1 MTLSGKILDKNNTD
15 LNERHLLHFLD
26 THNYFKW
33 NLVVHRYLRANYDC
47 YQKKKKRKK
56 KKKKGVNYD
65 LVISISRL
73 KSIIYF

>member
-1 MTLSGKILDKNNTD
+1 MTLSCKILNKNNSD

-26 THNYFKW
+26 AHNYFKW

-56 KKKKGVNYD
+56 KGVNYD

>member
-1 MTLSGKILDKNNTD
+1 MTLSCKILNKNNSD

-26 THNYFKW
+26 AHNYFKW

-56 KKKKGVNYD
+56 EKRKKKK
-65 LVISISRL
+65 
-73 KSIIYF
+73 KKE